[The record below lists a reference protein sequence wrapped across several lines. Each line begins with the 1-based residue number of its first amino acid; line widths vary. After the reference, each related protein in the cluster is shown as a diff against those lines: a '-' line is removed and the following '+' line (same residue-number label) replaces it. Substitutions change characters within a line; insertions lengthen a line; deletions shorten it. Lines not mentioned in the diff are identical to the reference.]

1 MPQPIQS
8 LVSPEVEA
16 SVTLLQSVVELGRYL
31 RDRHNLP
38 LKYPLREVVVVV
50 QEGEAALKSLRT
62 LEDYIKEEL
71 NVRCLTTSTNRSR
84 YGVTLT
90 ADVNFRSLGARL
102 KGDVKAV
109 QRVVSGLS
117 DTEVQAM
124 LERGSLEV
132 LGHTLLPEDVVVK
145 YGFGGTGGCYEAH
158 ADASALVLIDTTPSE
173 ELQAEG
179 LAREVVNRIQR
190 LRKKAKLVP
199 TDEVTVWLAVPDSTS
214 QLAQIV
220 ASHTEFIESTSRTP
234 CKVAGVQ
241 AVVGNVI
248 IQEKCPVKECD
259 LILTLTRGIPGSAPA
274 ATAASATTP
283 SVVAGAGGG
292 AKGGP
297 TCPWVN
303 VILDGTPRHGTGSCS
318 ATLLLEN
325 PAGHPVVTSVG
336 QLLEEARA
344 LFGFPA
350 GQARLHIER
359 QPLSPDVTVAPLAGK
374 TLVITYGKEKVPA
387 ATSALKPYSRC
398 VFILTCIY

>member
-1 MPQPIQS
+1 M
-8 LVSPEVEA
+8 
-16 SVTLLQSVVELGRYL
+16 TLLQSVVELGRYL

-50 QEGEAALKSLRT
+50 QGGEGALQSLRT

-71 NVRCLTTSTNRSR
+71 NVRTLTTSTDRSR

-90 ADVNFRSLGARL
+90 ADVNFRNLGARL

-109 QRVVSGLS
+109 QRVVCGMS
-117 DTEVQAM
+117 DADVQGM

-132 LGHTLLPEDVVVK
+132 LGHTLQSEDVVVK

-158 ADASALVLIDTTPSE
+158 ADASALVLLDTTPSE

-190 LRKKAKLVP
+190 LRKKARLVP
-199 TDEVTVWLAVPDSTS
+199 TDEVTVWLAVGDTTS

-220 ASHTEFIESTSRTP
+220 ASHTQFIETTSRTP
-234 CKVAGVQ
+234 CKVAGVE
-241 AVVGNVI
+241 AVTGEVV

-259 LILTLTRGIPGSAPA
+259 LVLTLTRGIPGS
-274 ATAASATTP
+274 TTATTP
-283 SVVAGAGGG
+283 KPTTPASTSATATGGG
-292 AKGGP
+292 KSGP
-297 TCPWVN
+297 ACPWVN
-303 VILDGTPRHGTGSCS
+303 VVLDGTPRRGTGSCS

-325 PAGHPVVTSVG
+325 PVGHPVVASVAE
-336 QLLEEARA
+336 LLEEARV

-350 GQARLHIER
+350 GQARLHVER
-359 QPLSPDVTVAPLAGK
+359 QPLRPDAPAAPLSGK

-387 ATSALKPYSRC
+387 ATSALRPYSKC
-398 VFILTCIY
+398 VCMCVCMTAFI